1 MSSFLCETWIDL
13 EMGEPMVL
21 IGREYEHK
29 CKEQK
34 LSQAHSSVGAA
45 FLNVGVNVYS
55 KLV

>member
-1 MSSFLCETWIDL
+1 
-13 EMGEPMVL
+13 MGEPMVL